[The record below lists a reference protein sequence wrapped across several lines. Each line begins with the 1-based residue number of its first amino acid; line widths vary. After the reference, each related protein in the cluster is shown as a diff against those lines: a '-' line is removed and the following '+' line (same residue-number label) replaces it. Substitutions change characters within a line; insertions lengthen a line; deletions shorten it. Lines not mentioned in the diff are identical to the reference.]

1 MLEETGSRLLQPIT
15 DCYRRV
21 AGRVIALCLLAVLAT
36 AAHAQENA
44 TGTAQSVPDDYYR
57 AEFVILERIVDPAD
71 IEEKMSGREV
81 TPPEQ
86 TDQVLWAVGQDGT
99 PETTLDLVK
108 DSELYLNTA
117 AQRLERSGKYRVLM
131 KAGWYEAF
139 PPGYEGDPLK
149 VSIGNWL
156 DGARQREIQGTI
168 TIDRKRYLH
177 VKVNL
182 NQWQPA
188 PERTAEEQPGMTT
201 VQPDQPGTAPS
212 AEAASQASEAPATA
226 QTAIPETMAAPTPV
240 QLLTWIHETRRMRSE
255 EIHFLDSPTIGVL
268 VFFKKVEAK
277 D

>member
-15 DCYRRV
+15 DCYRRM
-21 AGRVIALCLLAVLAT
+21 AGRIIALCLLTVLAT
-36 AAHAQENA
+36 ATQAQESA
-44 TGTAQSVPDDYYR
+44 TGTAQSIPDDYYR

-71 IEEKMSGREV
+71 IDEKMSGREV

-86 TDQVLWAVGQDGT
+86 SDQVLWAVDQDGT

-108 DSELYLNTA
+108 DSDLYLNTA

-139 PPGYEGDPLK
+139 PPGYEGEPLK

-182 NQWQPA
+182 NQWQLA
-188 PERTAEEQPGMTT
+188 PEAPMEEQPDMTAAQT
-201 VQPDQPGTAPS
+201 DQPGTAPS
-212 AEAASQASEAPATA
+212 VEEADQASGTPATA
-226 QTAIPETMAAPTPV
+226 QTPMPETMMAPTPV